1 MRLWILRI
9 GLHGRKASPVIRIS
23 GCVTCNAV
31 FDACEKVTMSEI
43 KEADHELEEKKI
55 CKTEGLKH
63 LLIKWKLYRKSEN
76 ISLTRDI
83 KEFE

>member
-1 MRLWILRI
+1 
-9 GLHGRKASPVIRIS
+9 
-23 GCVTCNAV
+23 
-31 FDACEKVTMSEI
+31 MSEI

-76 ISLTRDI
+76 ITLTRDI